1 MPTAGGF
8 GGVKLQVYLG
18 QVVQGLEQD
27 LVGQGPVD
35 NNNITKNN
43 NIITI
48 NNNNNNN
55 NNSCTQERKKQKR
68 IKQCLNQLFK
78 RKSKTVNNRQKVGKK
93 CLRVFTRCQKVTR
106 RFPKVLERPQVRQQ
120 RNKER

>member
-1 MPTAGGF
+1 MPTAGGC

-18 QVVQGLEQD
+18 QVVQGLERD
-27 LVGQGPVD
+27 LAGQGPVD
-35 NNNITKNN
+35 NNNITNNNNN

-48 NNNNNNN
+48 NNNNN

-93 CLRVFTRCQKVTR
+93 CLRVFTICQKVTR

-120 RNKER
+120 TDKER

>member
-1 MPTAGGF
+1 M
-8 GGVKLQVYLG
+8 
-18 QVVQGLEQD
+18 VQGLEQD

-35 NNNITKNN
+35 NNNITNNN

-48 NNNNNNN
+48 NN

-106 RFPKVLERPQVRQQ
+106 RFPKVLERPLVRQQ
-120 RNKER
+120 TDKER